1 MDRPKK
7 MSGRGPAPKNYM
19 TLQEG
24 VEIPSSIVNDKP
36 VNKNVENITEKNYER
51 QLRNWDDFVEA
62 FGPRSVDSL
71 EDLKEYVLRLGLAM
85 RAGLRPEQKLAAKGI
100 KSYWKKFT
108 AGYNRERGTIPKDHV
123 LSVTRLIE
131 PRGALGKLLNLVAD
145 TGPRRHA
152 TAEVLTW
159 AGEFSWTLDWKIFA
173 QPRLR
178 IDHWTVLQAAAFTAA
193 RVSDYIESSARYQS
207 NDTTL
212 IVFRNESGETEFGL
226 QLTKWLKGRRHEPST
241 LPTPDIHERGN
252 LEAQLLYMNPILF
265 LLSIFCSAGAL
276 RDYMGLDGLTR
287 LLDLEVGPGE
297 PAVHIRW
304 HINVLHSPI
313 FSGPSERIMTANLFS
328 SVLRSLFMRAG
339 FPDPPGLHCFR
350 AEGLTNIVCDM
361 PWTFAGAGLT
371 SVDANPTYSDIQRQ
385 TTAGHVTNSIQARY
399 YSSRN
404 PGIDSQAAFMRTQA
418 RLMNIGEHFRNLEI
432 SWEPELWHSLPIKRR
447 EKLAMTEE
455 YQDIEAKIRGS
466 PTSKPKR
473 LMDISPT
480 EPTELEVKADIKTSP
495 PVETKDSPL
504 AHPIR
509 KLSRDLEN
517 LERRELSE
525 LWEETSKSTVVGN
538 KRAFVCR
545 GVNRP
550 FTRLRSIMPLRGQL
564 ADLLMIKARLRSPE
578 GRASLEALVKL
589 YQSKSEVDRPG
600 LGTTCHCRR
609 LTSDHLHVY
618 QCTKKHVARAEFC
631 FFCNQW
637 LYEPEAWEQHCHKH
651 LTQDHI
657 PMELSW
663 ERVETTF
670 LPGYCPFCL
679 WDARLGCSKRL
690 QSFYTLPDWET
701 HIRGHGVSWQARCP
715 DLRCAETFP
724 DGDSFQNHLHDLHHV
739 PKRLFKPAETGFKTG
754 FKRGVDDVTHQGV
767 PAKKTKIGDASV
779 EAHFV
784 FQYCSVEETKPD
796 NSGLE

>member
-36 VNKNVENITEKNYER
+36 VNKNTS
-51 QLRNWDDFVEA
+51 VEA

-123 LSVTRLIE
+123 LSVTR
-131 PRGALGKLLNLVAD
+131 
-145 TGPRRHA
+145 
-152 TAEVLTW
+152 
-159 AGEFSWTLDWKIFA
+159 
-173 QPRLR
+173 PRLR

-241 LPTPDIHERGN
+241 L
-252 LEAQLLYMNPILF
+252 
-265 LLSIFCSAGAL
+265 
-276 RDYMGLDGLTR
+276 

-304 HINVLHSPI
+304 HTNVLHSPI

-432 SWEPELWHSLPIKRR
+432 SWEPELLHSLPIKRR

-509 KLSRDLEN
+509 KLRRDLEN

-609 LTSDHLHVY
+609 LTSTTSQWSCPGNGLRRLFY
-618 QCTKKHVARAEFC
+618 QVTALSA
-631 FFCNQW
+631 
-637 LYEPEAWEQHCHKH
+637 YGM
-651 LTQDHI
+651 QDSDA
-657 PMELSW
+657 PN
-663 ERVETTF
+663 
-670 LPGYCPFCL
+670 GYNRSVPCPIGRRTSEGTASHGRR
-679 WDARLGCSKRL
+679 DARTCAVRRRSPTVTPSRIICMTCIMYRKGSLSQPRQASRRASRGGLTMS
-690 QSFYTLPDWET
+690 P
-701 HIRGHGVSWQARCP
+701 IRESQPR
-715 DLRCAETFP
+715 R
-724 DGDSFQNHLHDLHHV
+724 Q
-739 PKRLFKPAETGFKTG
+739 R
-754 FKRGVDDVTHQGV
+754 
-767 PAKKTKIGDASV
+767 
-779 EAHFV
+779 
-784 FQYCSVEETKPD
+784 
-796 NSGLE
+796 

>member
-36 VNKNVENITEKNYER
+36 VNKNTS
-51 QLRNWDDFVEA
+51 VEA

-123 LSVTRLIE
+123 LSVTR
-131 PRGALGKLLNLVAD
+131 
-145 TGPRRHA
+145 
-152 TAEVLTW
+152 
-159 AGEFSWTLDWKIFA
+159 
-173 QPRLR
+173 PRLR

-241 LPTPDIHERGN
+241 L
-252 LEAQLLYMNPILF
+252 
-265 LLSIFCSAGAL
+265 
-276 RDYMGLDGLTR
+276 

-538 KRAFVCR
+538 KRANNLPLPQ
-545 GVNRP
+545 VN
-550 FTRLRSIMPLRGQL
+550 F
-564 ADLLMIKARLRSPE
+564 
-578 GRASLEALVKL
+578 
-589 YQSKSEVDRPG
+589 
-600 LGTTCHCRR
+600 
-609 LTSDHLHVY
+609 
-618 QCTKKHVARAEFC
+618 
-631 FFCNQW
+631 
-637 LYEPEAWEQHCHKH
+637 
-651 LTQDHI
+651 DHI